1 MLAAKNTFIDF
12 VLNYVGLTNIFSH
25 LNRYP
30 EVDEMMLKKEDP
42 DFCFLSSEPF
52 PFKEEHLNEL
62 QKTLPNSKILIVD
75 GEVFSWYGSRLLHL
89 NAYIKDLKKQLH
101 A

>member
-1 MLAAKNTFIDF
+1 MTLQKIA
-12 VLNYVGLTNIFSH
+12 
-25 LNRYP
+25 P
-30 EVDEMMLKKEDP
+30 EL
-42 DFCFLSSEPF
+42 CFLSSEPF
-52 PFKEEHLNEL
+52 PFKEEHVMEL
-62 QKTLPNSKILIVD
+62 QNALPNSKIVIVD